1 MWIINSKNY
10 RLFTVVVISLLAI
23 PVFAQED
30 WEEENSGSELEDVQ
44 VEIVKNREITLP
56 KANRNFEKVP
66 PLPVEK
72 KDTQLTYDFQNF
84 NFEVPPL
91 QFRLRPLKT
100 RPQPLEKLYKG
111 YVKVGFGNYIS
122 PYAEGFISNKR
133 DKRYNYGIRLKH
145 LSSQNGPID
154 EENSGTGASL
164 AQIYGRM
171 FARKIAIGSGISYS
185 NRQNHY
191 YGYPDGQ
198 NVLANDIEHD
208 FNEVNIKLTA
218 SSIETPIDYDI
229 AFNYD
234 YISDNYSIQENS
246 LSANINSSIEM
257 RKESKVTIRGNFTY
271 LTQSDSAFSSHN
283 RILAYVQPQYHFN
296 LSDARISAGLNITYA
311 DDTLGKLSKFRVY
324 PAIKGS
330 YDISDKVVVNVS
342 FIGST
347 INNSYRNLSYENAF
361 IKSNS
366 LVYFTNNLYTLG
378 LNLKTQINNK
388 TSIKVGL
395 DYGSYKNSHFY
406 MNSANDQSQFL
417 LVYDTGSITVTN
429 FFGEFGYS
437 NGSNVQLSAR
447 GDYYNYR
454 MDILEEAWHRPTY
467 KIGLQGIFNLYK
479 KILLSTDFTYMGG
492 IKTLDGSNITTLEPI
507 IDFNFKVEY
516 LFSDRFSLFV
526 NLKNIFG
533 QEYQLY
539 NRYPVKGFQILAG
552 LSYSF

>member
-1 MWIINSKNY
+1 MWIINSKNF
-10 RLFTVVVISLLAI
+10 RLFIVAVILLLAI
-23 PVFAQED
+23 PVYAQDE
-30 WEEENSGSELEDVQ
+30 WGEENSRNELEDVQ

-72 KDTQLTYDFQNF
+72 KETQLTYDFQNF

-91 QFRLRPLKT
+91 QFKLRPLKT
-100 RPQPLEKLYKG
+100 KPQPLEKLYKG
-111 YVKVGFGNYIS
+111 YIKAGFGNYIS

-133 DKRYNYGIRLKH
+133 DKRYNYGIHLKH
-145 LSSQNGPID
+145 LSSQNGPVD
-154 EENSGTGASL
+154 GKNSATGTSL
-164 AQIYGRM
+164 AHMYGSM

-191 YGYPDGQ
+191 YGYVDGQ
-198 NVLANDIEHD
+198 NVSSTDIEHD
-208 FNEVNIKLTA
+208 FNEVNFKLKA
-218 SSIETPIDYDI
+218 SSIETPIAYEI
-229 AFNYD
+229 GFNYD
-234 YISDNYSIQENS
+234 YISDNYSLMENS
-246 LSANINSSIEM
+246 LSANLFSSVETG
-257 RKESKVTIRGNFTY
+257 KESKVTIEGNFTY
-271 LTQSDSAFSSHN
+271 LSQSDSVFSSHN

-296 LSDARISAGLNITYA
+296 LSDAKISAGLNITYA
-311 DDTLGKLSKFRVY
+311 DDTLGKMSKFRMY
-324 PAIKGS
+324 PAINGS
-330 YDISDKVVVNVS
+330 YAINDKVGVNIS

-388 TSIKVGL
+388 TSVKVGL

-406 MNSANDQSQFL
+406 MNDVNDPSQFL
-417 LVYDTGSITVTN
+417 LVYDTGSISITN

-437 NGSNVQLSAR
+437 NGSDVQLTVR

-454 MDILEEAWHRPTY
+454 MDILEEAWHRPMY

-479 KILLSTDFTYMGG
+479 KILLTTDLTYMGE
-492 IKTLDGSNITTLEPI
+492 IKALNGLNVITLEPI
-507 IDFNFKVEY
+507 IDFNLKTEY
-516 LFSDRFSLFV
+516 LFSDRFSVFID
-526 NLKNIFG
+526 LKNILG

-539 NRYPVKGFQILAG
+539 NRYPVKGFQVLAG